1 MSVFVGGPFL
11 NGGEG
16 GPWSEVTFTEASARF
31 IDGLASGIQNA
42 PPIIVMLENSGKP
55 MYSPAFIPVAIG
67 LVIGNFNYEPAS
79 PFVLFGEE
87 FGESVSICAV
97 QGRVYMEYGDNVV
110 TTGDSPV
117 DIYFGEG
124 GDEILKDGWTA
135 RYFIFNG

>member
-1 MSVFVGGPFL
+1 MAVFNPMIVVGGG
-11 NGGEG
+11 N

-55 MYSPAFIPVAIG
+55 MYSPAFIPVATG
-67 LVIGNFNYEPAS
+67 LVIGNFNNEPAS
-79 PFVLFGEE
+79 PFALFGEE
-87 FGESVSICAV
+87 FSESVSICAV
-97 QGRVYMEYGDNVV
+97 QGWVYMEYGDNVV

-124 GDEILKDGWTA
+124 GGESLKDGWTA
-135 RYFIFNG
+135 RYFVFNG